1 MPVAFASL
9 HLAYGAGSMWG
20 VFRLVGQVGNLRRVV
35 NPRGAPQS
43 DYSTVTEQPEQKATR
58 SQMAMLWTRY
68 GWAARH
74 AEHKDVLEVA
84 CGAGL
89 GLGLLANSARSVE
102 AGDLDPANCRLAQAT
117 YAGHP
122 KIRLRPMEAMDL
134 PFEDESFDLVLLFE
148 ALYYLSDVEQ
158 FFHHARRV
166 LRPAGKLL
174 VATVN
179 PEWRGFSPSPLSS
192 RYLSAAELEETLR
205 ACRFEPHLLAGF
217 PERMD
222 WVASVRR
229 VAVAFGWMPKTMTGK
244 ALLKR
249 LFYGP
254 LESIPSQLSP
264 REITPD
270 AMTAVREDLDLRN
283 YRVLYAEAAKNSA

>member
-1 MPVAFASL
+1 
-9 HLAYGAGSMWG
+9 
-20 VFRLVGQVGNLRRVV
+20 
-35 NPRGAPQS
+35 
-43 DYSTVTEQPEQKATR
+43 
-58 SQMAMLWTRY
+58 MAMLYTRY
-68 GWAARH
+68 GWAAGH
-74 AEHKDVLEVA
+74 AEEKDVLEVA
-84 CGAGL
+84 CGAGM
-89 GLGLLANSARSVE
+89 GLGWLAQGAQSVE

-122 KIRLRPMEAMDL
+122 KIRVRPIDAMDL

-148 ALYYLSDVEQ
+148 ALYYLADVEQ

-166 LRPAGKLL
+166 LRPGGKLL
-174 VATVN
+174 LAAVN
-179 PEWRGFSPSPLSS
+179 PEWRGFNPSPFSS
-192 RYLSAAELEETLR
+192 RYLSAAELKGTLR

-229 VAVAFGWMPKTMTGK
+229 AAVAFGWMPRTMTGK

-249 LFYGP
+249 LFYGT
-254 LESIPSQLSP
+254 LESIPIQLSP
-264 REITPD
+264 REITSE

-283 YRVLYAEAAKNSA
+283 YRVLYAEAARNSA